1 MKKLGRKYVE
11 AAKKVDKNQS
21 YSALEAAKLAKET
34 SITNFDGTIDFAIK
48 LNVDPK
54 KADQQLRGSLVLP
67 NGTGKTKRI
76 LVIAKGAAA
85 EKAKEAGADYVG
97 DKDMIDKIQNE
108 NWFDFDV
115 IVATPD
121 MMPELGKIGK
131 ILGPKGLMPNPK
143 TNTVTPDP
151 AKAIEDINKG
161 MIEFRTDSYG
171 NIHGI
176 LGKVSFDAEKL
187 AENLENTVKTIARMK
202 SHVNAGGV
210 SEVVPSPPSGFTG
223 LPSGFTGS
231 SGLTGL
237 SSGFSVTS
245 DCSSTSTSIIALETF
260 RMLPS
265 DGLLRRVST
274 SSILTSTVVE
284 PPPSSS
290 KA

>member
-187 AENLENTVKTIARMK
+187 AENLEYAVKTIARMK
-202 SHVNAGGV
+202 PA
-210 SEVVPSPPSGFTG
+210 
-223 LPSGFTGS
+223 
-231 SGLTGL
+231 
-237 SSGFSVTS
+237 SVKGKFI
-245 DCSSTSTSIIALETF
+245 TSI
-260 RMLPS
+260 
-265 DGLLRRVST
+265 
-274 SSILTSTVVE
+274 SISATMGPGIKVDQNSFDI
-284 PPPSSS
+284 
-290 KA
+290 